1 MNKRNSITDYFIVYV
16 IVFSRVNAITC
27 PGFPGYC
34 SESFVGQTCVVVC
47 SAGRPN
53 VPLCQVS
60 WIYITLVKHLIYA
73 NEEKLK
79 ENLRINKIGMLFKLE
94 IIR

>member
-1 MNKRNSITDYFIVYV
+1 MCLTKMLIAVSTQYV
-16 IVFSRVNAITC
+16 LATTC

-47 SAGRPN
+47 AKGRPN

-60 WIYITLVKHLIYA
+60 YILSGIYNCIVFYIQYKVIY
-73 NEEKLK
+73 KF
-79 ENLRINKIGMLFKLE
+79 LRI
-94 IIR
+94 